1 MTGKAVRK
9 PSHINLYKYTSGLAV
24 SVWLFLA
31 PSYAWSMD
39 SAVSRLAQ
47 ILEDE
52 VPCETGAEALVGIFP
67 FDEANLP
74 LAPQNA
80 FRLYE
85 TFLGALLESAPQ
97 CVRFIDGRG
106 AFVTLGYLG
115 QTGTLRESGQQQREQ
130 IQTGLSSAD
139 FMLDGTVLESD
150 GELSVVFRITAL
162 SSGIA
167 IGRESFD
174 LPEAYRSS
182 ACGDGALPEDVA
194 IRRIAAALL
203 NRAGSVAQIIASGGR
218 YANSDAVTDAGR
230 YLEEQLI
237 AQLSRASE
245 NLITGSSLS
254 VRRSV
259 EEEVDGLLEEAT
271 YALILRYWP
280 CEGDRTAR
288 LSVTLRSHD
297 GRDVTEIVNISL
309 GSMPAGLQLRPQT
322 RPSITGEL
330 MVYPLLATVGTEVSL
345 LAGPPAYCD
354 PFFFNIAPSGRL
366 TPIPL
371 DFFRQL
377 DLGAGRIRYEI
388 SPQWDFGLMVQEDDE
403 IGLNHLGYLC
413 QPTEARD
420 MPDLRRL
427 LAELLDRREGDAEG
441 VIELPGLSPAYYRLG
456 GFEVFK

>member
-1 MTGKAVRK
+1 MIVEKVNKSLLIDRCRCA
-9 PSHINLYKYTSGLAV
+9 SALAV
-24 SVWLFLA
+24 SIAFFLS
-31 PSYAWSMD
+31 PSHAWSMD
-39 SAVSRLAQ
+39 TAVSRLSQ
-47 ILEDE
+47 VLEDE
-52 VPCETGAEALVGIFP
+52 VPCETGAEALIGIFP

-85 TFLGALLESAPQ
+85 AFLGALLESAPQ

-130 IQTGLSSAD
+130 IQASLSSAD

-150 GELSVVFRITAL
+150 GTLSVTFRLTAL
-162 SSGIA
+162 ASGIA

-174 LPEAYRSS
+174 LPAAYRSS

-203 NRAGSVAQIIASGGR
+203 NRAGPVAQVIASGGR

-280 CEGDRTAR
+280 CEGDRAAR

-309 GSMPAGLQLRPQT
+309 GSMPAGLQLRPQF

-330 MVYPLLATVGTEVSL
+330 MVYPLSATVGTEVSL
-345 LAGPPAYCD
+345 LAAPPAYCD

-377 DLGAGRIRYEI
+377 DLGGGRIRYEI

-403 IGLNHLGYLC
+403 VGLNHLGYLC

-420 MPDLRRL
+420 MSDLRRL
-427 LAELLDRREGDAEG
+427 LTELLDRREGDSEG
-441 VIELPGLSPAYYRLG
+441 LIELPGLSPAYYRLG
-456 GFEVFK
+456 GFEIFF